1 LLAFVAFSANL
12 AASCSNSSLPQ
23 GELAGERSSLLAL
36 LNVVGPTLYSQLY
49 IQGSGK
55 LGMNN
60 LPFLFN
66 IALCVAAFI
75 IARSSLKGDEEKASD
90 SDKQ

>member
-1 LLAFVAFSANL
+1 MSSF
-12 AASCSNSSLPQ
+12 NSGLPQ

-36 LNVVGPTLYSQLY
+36 LKVVGPTLYSQLY

-66 IALCVAAFI
+66 IALCVTAFV
-75 IARSSLKGDEEKASD
+75 IARSSLNEDEERADD
-90 SDKQ
+90 SGKQ